1 MEQTEILK
9 RPRLTE
15 KMEYLPKKNKGGK
28 ERYAFVVDG
37 RANKIQIAEAVEKMY
52 NVQVE
57 SVNTMNHKG
66 KSKSRYTRSHFVQG
80 RTPSYKKAVITLK
93 EGEIID
99 FFENI

>member
-15 KMEYLPKKNKGGK
+15 KMEYFPKKNKGGK

-37 RANKIQIAEAVEKMY
+37 RANKIQIAQAVEKMY
-52 NVQVE
+52 NVRVD

-66 KSKSRYTRSHFVQG
+66 KSKNRYTRNQFVQG
-80 RTPSYKKAVITLK
+80 RTASYKKAIITLN

-99 FFENI
+99 FFEQI